1 MDIAT
6 LLGLVGGSF
15 LLLFGIFVSGL
26 SFFDIFDLPSI
37 FITFG
42 GGFAATVIAN
52 PFFRLKNLLVFAKFA
67 FIERKS
73 SIIEII
79 VRLLTLA
86 ERARREGLLSLEDDI
101 AEIADPFMRKGLQ
114 LVVDGTDQDQIRGV
128 LDTELTAIKNRHS
141 ANIKFFS
148 MLGGYLPAFG
158 MIGTLL
164 GLIQMLK
171 NLGTGDT
178 SAIGQGMA
186 TALIT
191 TLYGSIGANLFALP
205 IRDKLLQKDADEV
218 LERSVMVEGIIG
230 IQQGENPRVLK
241 DKLASFLSPA
251 ERPLLDEALGDRGR

>member
-6 LLGLVGGSF
+6 LLGLVGGTF
-15 LLLFGIFVSGL
+15 LVLFGMFVSGL
-26 SFFDIFDLPSI
+26 SFFDVFDLPSI

-42 GGFAATVIAN
+42 GGIASTIAAN
-52 PFFRLKNLLVFAKFA
+52 PFYRVRNIIKVTRLA

-73 SIIEII
+73 SVVEII

-101 AEIADPFMRKGLQ
+101 AEIEDPFMRKGLQ

-128 LDTELTAIKNRHS
+128 LETELSMIKDRHAS
-141 ANIKFFS
+141 NIKFFNQ
-148 MLGGYLPAFG
+148 LGGYLPAFG

-164 GLIQMLK
+164 GLVQMLK
-171 NLGTGDT
+171 NLGTGDV

-191 TLYGSIGANLFALP
+191 TLYGSIGANILALP
-205 IRDKLLQKDADEV
+205 IKDKLLERDADEI
-218 LERSVMVEGIIG
+218 LERSVMIEGIIG

-241 DKLASFLSPA
+241 DKLASFLSPS
-251 ERPLLDEALGDRGR
+251 ERPLLDEALGNK

>member
-6 LLGLVGGSF
+6 LLGLIGGIF

-42 GGFAATVIAN
+42 GGIASTIIAN
-52 PFFRLKNLLVFAKFA
+52 PFFRIRNLIQFTRFA

-73 SIIEII
+73 SVVEII

-101 AEIADPFMRKGLQ
+101 AELEDPFMRKGLQ

-128 LDTELTAIKNRHS
+128 LETELSAIKNRHAS
-141 ANIKFFS
+141 NIKFYS

-171 NLGTGDT
+171 NLGTGDA

-191 TLYGSIGANLFALP
+191 TLYGSIGANLIALP
-205 IRDKLLQKDADEV
+205 IRDKLLQKDADEI
-218 LERSVMVEGIIG
+218 LERSVMIEGIIG

-241 DKLASFLSPA
+241 DKLASFLPPA
-251 ERPLLDEALGDRGR
+251 ERPLLDEALGSR